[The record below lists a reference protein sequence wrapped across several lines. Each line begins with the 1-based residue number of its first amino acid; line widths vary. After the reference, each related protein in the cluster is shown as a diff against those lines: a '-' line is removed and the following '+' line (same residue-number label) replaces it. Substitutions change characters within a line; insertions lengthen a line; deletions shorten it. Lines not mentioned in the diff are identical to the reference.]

1 MQNLTASPS
10 PITATKNANGH
21 YSNFVICKSVK
32 IKYMKRV
39 AVLRG
44 GTSNEYRASMI
55 TGDAVLSA
63 LLDSPYPHRDIV
75 ITKSGDWLTAGKRV
89 TPDQA
94 LEGID
99 VVFIALQGE
108 LEQDSVVQEI
118 LKRKRIPYTGSKVL
132 AAGFA
137 RNKELA
143 KQTMRSAGI
152 QTPKHRRIGQ
162 SEKHELQKE
171 LEQIILDLG
180 TNLYLKPLLSK
191 SPASYRSVQEAHELE
206 GNLVEM
212 LDMYDDLLV
221 EETVAGIPAQV
232 SVLANFR
239 GQDLYTLPANELAH
253 DYVRPGRFSPVVKNE
268 LARAAKLAHQAV
280 GCSQYSLIDFIVN
293 GDEVTF
299 LKIDSCPELSVNQQY
314 ALSADS
320 IGLTYRDLIFHL
332 ITTAIIK

>member
-1 MQNLTASPS
+1 MQD
-10 PITATKNANGH
+10 
-21 YSNFVICKSVK
+21 
-32 IKYMKRV
+32 MKRV

-44 GTSNEYRASMI
+44 GTSSDYEASMS
-55 TGDAVLSA
+55 TGNAVLSA
-63 LLDSPYPHRDIV
+63 LLGSPYPHRDIV
-75 ITKSGDWLTAGKRV
+75 ITKSGDWLTGGRRL

-99 VVFIALQGE
+99 VVFITLQGDQ
-108 LEQDSVVQEI
+108 EQDGTIQKI
-118 LKRKRIPYTGSKVL
+118 LERKQIPYTGSKVL

-162 SEKHELQKE
+162 SEKHEIRQE

-180 TNLYLKPLLSK
+180 SSLYLKPLFSK

-221 EETVAGIPAQV
+221 EETVAGIPAQIG
-232 SVLANFR
+232 VLADYR
-239 GQDLYTLPANELAH
+239 DHELYTLPANELEH
-253 DYVRPGRFSPVVKNE
+253 DYFRPGRFSLKAKAE
-268 LARAAKLAHQAV
+268 LARVAKIAHQAV
-280 GCSQYSLIDFIVN
+280 GCSQYSLTDCMVN
-293 GDEVTF
+293 GDEVIF
-299 LKIDSCPELSVNQQY
+299 LKIDSCPALDIMQHY
-314 ALSADS
+314 AVSAES
-320 IGLTYRDLIFHL
+320 IGLSHRDLIYHL
-332 ITTAIIK
+332 ITTAVIK

>member
-1 MQNLTASPS
+1 MQD
-10 PITATKNANGH
+10 
-21 YSNFVICKSVK
+21 
-32 IKYMKRV
+32 MKRV

-44 GTSNEYRASMI
+44 GTSSDYEASMS
-55 TGDAVLSA
+55 TGNAVLSA
-63 LLDSPYPHRDIV
+63 LLGSPYPHRDIV
-75 ITKSGDWLTAGKRV
+75 ITKSGDWLTGGRRI

-99 VVFIALQGE
+99 VLFITLQGDQ
-108 LEQDSVVQEI
+108 EQDSTIQKI
-118 LKRKRIPYTGSKVL
+118 LERKRIPYTGSKVL

-162 SEKHELQKE
+162 SEKHEIRQE

-180 TNLYLKPLLSK
+180 SSLYLKPLFSK

-221 EETVAGIPAQV
+221 EETVSGIPAQV
-232 SVLANFR
+232 GVLANFR

-253 DYVRPGRFSPVVKNE
+253 DYVRPGRFSPVVKTE
-268 LARAAKLAHQAV
+268 LARVAKLAHQAV
-280 GCSQYSLIDFIVN
+280 GCSQYSLTDCMVN
-293 GDEVTF
+293 GDEVVF
-299 LKIDSCPELSVNQQY
+299 LKIDSCPALDITHHY
-314 ALSADS
+314 AVSAES
-320 IGLTYRDLIFHL
+320 IGLSHRDLIYHL